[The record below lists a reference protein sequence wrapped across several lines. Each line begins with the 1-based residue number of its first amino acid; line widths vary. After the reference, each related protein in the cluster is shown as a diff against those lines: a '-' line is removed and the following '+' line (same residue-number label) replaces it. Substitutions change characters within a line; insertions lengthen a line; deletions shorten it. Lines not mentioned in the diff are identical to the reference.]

1 VSPSRAAQLA
11 GQPPTVLLPATEST
25 TEPFVTV
32 LQQPGAQSP
41 AGPLLPPADPLRP
54 LASQIRREVAREMQR
69 QNQRPSPSPPRLGG
83 AAGRVP
89 INQQNFQQQL
99 SEELRGMHRAISTLA
114 P

>member
-1 VSPSRAAQLA
+1 
-11 GQPPTVLLPATEST
+11 
-25 TEPFVTV
+25 
-32 LQQPGAQSP
+32 
-41 AGPLLPPADPLRP
+41 
-54 LASQIRREVAREMQR
+54 MQR